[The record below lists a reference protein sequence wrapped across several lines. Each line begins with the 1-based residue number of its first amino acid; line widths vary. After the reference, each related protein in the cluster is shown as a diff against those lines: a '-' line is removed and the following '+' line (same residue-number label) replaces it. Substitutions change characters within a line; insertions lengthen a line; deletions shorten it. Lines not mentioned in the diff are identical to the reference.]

1 MRLLIANG
9 RVVDPANRLNTVLD
23 LLIVDGKVAKLGAKL
38 SETYEGAKDAQVM
51 DAAGKL
57 VVPGF
62 IDLHTHLREPG
73 YEYKE
78 TIKTGTA
85 AAAAGGFTTICVMPN
100 TRPVNDNQSV
110 TKFILD
116 KARKEGIVNV
126 CPIGAITKGSNGLE
140 LAEIAE
146 LREAGCVAISDD
158 GRPVM
163 NSEVMRRAMEYAKTF
178 DLPVIDHC
186 EDLTLSEGGAMHEGR
201 ISTELGLK
209 GIPAAAEEVM
219 VARDLILAQQTGVH
233 LHLAHVST
241 AGSVRMIKEA
251 KARGLKITAEACPH
265 HFTLTHETLMDYDGN
280 KKMNPPLRAKADV
293 DAIIEGLKDG
303 TLDAIATDHAPHAT
317 EEKLQEFESAPF
329 GVVGLETAWPLAYA
343 LVGSGMLTLE
353 EVVAKL
359 TIHPATIIKSNRGTL
374 SEGAVAD
381 VTLIDPDE
389 TWVVDPA
396 EFLSKSQN
404 TPFTGWKMKGRILKT
419 IVGGKVVWSAVSR

>member
-201 ISTELGLK
+201 ISTELGLR